1 MGKKN
6 KTKKTSAIIVS
17 IIIILSITLL
27 IIVFNKNA
35 PKIEIK
41 NKIAVIPIMGV
52 ITSGNGD
59 GSFFSQPTLSSS
71 TIVSFIE
78 AANNDNNIKGII
90 LNINSPGGAVV
101 PSKEVVDSI
110 KKVNKPVVAL
120 IRDVGA
126 SGAYWIAS
134 AADHIVADPLSITGS
149 IGVIGSYL
157 EFSDL
162 FGEYGIKYQSII
174 SGKDKDLGSPY
185 TNLTN
190 EQRVLLEGKL
200 AKIHKYFIDD
210 VNKNRKKNLTP
221 YATGLFYLG
230 IEAKEIGLIDELG
243 GKEEAINATLKLAN
257 ITNYELAVFR
267 KERTIFDLLQR
278 VTSNFGYSIGQGLGS
293 EFKAE
298 DEFEIKLE

>member
-293 EFKAE
+293 EFKA
-298 DEFEIKLE
+298 